1 LTTELAL
8 LAGAVF
14 VMVVLLRVS
23 GTLALF
29 YNPERGALH
38 AAILYAPVVAIM
50 TARILEALPLSTV
63 LIIPLSLTVQLT
75 SAFALDTQL
84 VGGSPSAAHASVG
97 EEYERLAISRAEYAT
112 ATWIADRDD
121 DPLLVS
127 ADRYG
132 GIVLLSTPRGRIA
145 SSPTIV
151 PSGVDV
157 RAYVY
162 ASRSNIVE
170 GRARGKEG
178 DRFAIFSF
186 PFDYYEMTR
195 ATVYATEET
204 RVYR

>member
-1 LTTELAL
+1 MTELAL

-23 GTLALF
+23 GTLALL

-38 AAILYAPVVAIM
+38 AAILYAPVVAILI
-50 TARILEALPLSTV
+50 ARFLEAPRKTRLLTVLLLPLSQTIN
-63 LIIPLSLTVQLT
+63 LTGALSLVP
-75 SAFALDTQL
+75 QL
-84 VGGSPSAAHASVG
+84 VGGSPSAAHASMG
-97 EEYERLAISRAEYAT
+97 EEYERHAT

-121 DPLLVS
+121 DPLLV
-127 ADRYG
+127 ATDRYG

-162 ASRSNIVE
+162 ASRANIVE

-186 PFDYYEMTR
+186 PFEYFAATR